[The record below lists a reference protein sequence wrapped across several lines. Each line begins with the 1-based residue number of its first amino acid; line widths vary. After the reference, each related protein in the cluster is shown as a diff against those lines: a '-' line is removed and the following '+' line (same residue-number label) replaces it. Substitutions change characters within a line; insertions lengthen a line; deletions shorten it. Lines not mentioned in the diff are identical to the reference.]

1 MVYFFLVLNLEIVNS
16 NFPTSYVKNNKID
29 VYKLINTFQ
38 QAFKIDI
45 LTPENIIKLGDLS
58 QTNRLENNTLFSEL
72 VSLITWIIQTFLQLQ
87 PDLMP
92 NLYNTNTVTEL
103 KWFEKIQLLVNH
115 RLKRNTVS
123 DVTFS
128 IGHNNNFIDKDSV
141 PGCSQSLYGRNKVQ
155 CILKFFKLV
164 KTPTNLYV
172 GNDLLTPLIRLTE
185 IPVSPITHRHMHE
198 FAEILGF
205 SINEPLKETFLDKLR
220 IMLASI
226 PTPQYTTAYNTLQS
240 ILSTVVVPTSTSS
253 TPLLPTPNSPT
264 LTTLRGPI
272 SDDITLLNS
281 IANIYRGM
289 ISNEQEIKRLKNQI
303 SSESIEKN
311 HFLEFQAGLGNL
323 ETSIVNNLHGDELQS
338 KSFNE
343 KLNKVFDILDDLKLA
358 DTSVS
363 SNVIEHI
370 DKLSKEL
377 TELSTSNNYQIG
389 RHTDD
394 LVALGAEINSLK
406 LGIDSSVQALN
417 QDKEHFQSFVN
428 PLLNLAND
436 LEKINVKIQELE
448 QKNNIFNNN
457 LAHTDNLSLHV
468 LSDQISQILLDME
481 KLKPSQNSFT
491 SEATDFLLEDLVEEM
506 RQFKLLLTKPQ
517 DSTFLREDL
526 SNLKVESLKLF
537 SADQR
542 IIVIEIN
549 YFDDKSEEVF
559 FFSNFHL

>member
-1 MVYFFLVLNLEIVNS
+1 
-16 NFPTSYVKNNKID
+16 
-29 VYKLINTFQ
+29 
-38 QAFKIDI
+38 
-45 LTPENIIKLGDLS
+45 
-58 QTNRLENNTLFSEL
+58 
-72 VSLITWIIQTFLQLQ
+72 
-87 PDLMP
+87 MP
-92 NLYNTNTVTEL
+92 NLYNTKTVTEL
-103 KWFEKIQLLVNH
+103 KWFDKIQLLH
-115 RLKRNTVS
+115 TRIKRE
-123 DVTFS
+123 DLQIIFS

-172 GNDLLTPLIRLTE
+172 GNDLITPLIRLTE

-240 ILSTVVVPTSTSS
+240 ILSTVVVHTSTSIS
-253 TPLLPTPNSPT
+253 PLLPTPNSPT

-289 ISNEQEIKRLKNQI
+289 ISNEQEINLLKNQI

-311 HFLEFQAGLGNL
+311 RFLELQAGLGNL

-343 KLNKVFDILDDLKLA
+343 KLNKVFDLLDDLKLA

-370 DKLSKEL
+370 NMLSKEL

-406 LGIDSSVQALN
+406 LSIDSSVQALN
-417 QDKEHFQSFVN
+417 QDKEQFQSFVN

-448 QKNNIFNNN
+448 QRNNVVNKN

-481 KLKPSQNSFT
+481 KLKPSQNSLT
-491 SEATDFLLEDLVEEM
+491 SEATEFLLEDLVKEM
-506 RQFKLLLTKPQ
+506 CQFKLLLTKPQ

-537 SADQR
+537 SDEQG

-559 FFSNFHL
+559 FFSNFYL